1 MKTFIKNLLR
11 KSINV
16 FLPCTLF
23 LTGCAASPQPETGT
37 FFAMDTVMDFTIYGD
52 AALLSETQALIA
64 DLEAAVSVTNPDS
77 NIYAI
82 NQNGTGTLSGNAAA
96 LMQNALALCRRTNG
110 ILDLS
115 IYPIV
120 RAWGFTTEQYQVPAE
135 ETLQALLPLV
145 DYTKINY
152 DTASG
157 TVTLPAGMEID
168 LGSVA
173 KGFAGQ
179 QAADYLR
186 ENGVS
191 SALLNL
197 GGNIQTV
204 GCKPDGSP
212 WQIAIKDPQHDHSPM
227 LVLSVTDKAVVT
239 SGGYERYFE
248 QAGKH
253 YCHIMSSATGHP
265 AETGLTSVTIVGEDG
280 LLCDGLSTSLFL
292 MGLEDAAAFWAES
305 NDFEAVFVTEA
316 GTVYLTEGLKT
327 AFALTED
334 YADTPVHVLKR

>member
-1 MKTFIKNLLR
+1 
-11 KSINV
+11 
-16 FLPCTLF
+16 
-23 LTGCAASPQPETGT
+23 
-37 FFAMDTVMDFTIYGD
+37 
-52 AALLSETQALIA
+52 
-64 DLEAAVSVTNPDS
+64 
-77 NIYAI
+77 
-82 NQNGTGTLSGNAAA
+82 
-96 LMQNALALCRRTNG
+96 
-110 ILDLS
+110 
-115 IYPIV
+115 
-120 RAWGFTTEQYQVPAE
+120 
-135 ETLQALLPLV
+135 
-145 DYTKINY
+145 
-152 DTASG
+152 
-157 TVTLPAGMEID
+157 MEID

-197 GGNIQTV
+197 GGNVQTV

-253 YCHIMSSATGHP
+253 YCHIMSPATGHP
-265 AETGLTSVTIVGEDG
+265 AETGLASVTIVGEDG

-305 NDFEAVFVTEA
+305 NDFEAIFMTEA